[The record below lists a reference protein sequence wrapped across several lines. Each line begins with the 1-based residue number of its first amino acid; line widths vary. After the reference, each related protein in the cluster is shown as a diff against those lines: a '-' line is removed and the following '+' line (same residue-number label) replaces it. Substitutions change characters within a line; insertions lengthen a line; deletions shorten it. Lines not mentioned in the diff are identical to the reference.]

1 VIVMAGVVVASV
13 RIVARGV
20 HRGDGEEERDDQRAQ
35 GSPGKEKARHFVL
48 DLGELPVFNSLL
60 AEIREERRE
69 RSRGLESC
77 TLVCCV
83 RRSGR

>member
-35 GSPGKEKARHFVL
+35 GSPGKEKTKRRRHFFIL
-48 DLGELPVFNSLL
+48 
-60 AEIREERRE
+60 
-69 RSRGLESC
+69 
-77 TLVCCV
+77 
-83 RRSGR
+83 